1 MFGIPGDGTDWQG
14 WVGLGFWKFSPKGLD
29 LETGGWVGSLI
40 AESTL
45 VSRPGV
51 SR

>member
-1 MFGIPGDGTDWQG
+1 MFGIQGDGTDWQG
-14 WVGLGFWKFSPKGLD
+14 WVGLGFWKLALKCLIWKLGA
-29 LETGGWVGSLI
+29 GWGSLI